1 MGAPCKEVNN
11 RQPTKYI
18 IYIYM
23 TIETTRSK
31 SCLWT
36 GYFQDDS
43 GKYVAFVTKN
53 KSVVTTCGKETVA

>member
-1 MGAPCKEVNN
+1 
-11 RQPTKYI
+11 
-18 IYIYM
+18 M

-53 KSVVTTCGKETVA
+53 KSAVTTCGKETVAYVT